1 MYLNE
6 EIYTMK
12 YKVSYRNKQIL
23 YSYLDNSFIR
33 FMENIKNYQQE
44 KIDFVLARDAIDMY
58 HRCQD
63 IGNTMYILNEDKEAL
78 FKYRNYIAQI
88 YYKVFEFNTD
98 NNNILEGERYNAGD
112 SINGYV
118 AADMLFSAIISK
130 DFRLAKNYSNILYNL
145 SDYDKRPCGQPYDFI
160 SYILKAWLN
169 DDTALLVKNTER
181 LKKFRAQKTCK
192 MLFRYIIDIILA
204 INERDENELHRQL
217 EELSKSYKKMVSHF
231 SDEEKYFNRDAVA
244 LAIMAKKMGM
254 NVTINTPVIP
264 AELLDI
270 TEIHYESLENID
282 FSISKEDFNTLC
294 SLKIERMIKEAH
306 TNIKIIKK
314 HLEEDE
320 ENREFHIELINNQKN
335 KIQSAKILEETKK
348 DILKNWDNIGYLQ
361 AINKI
366 SKWFLFGQNK

>member
-1 MYLNE
+1 MYLSKE
-6 EIYTMK
+6 FFTMK
-12 YKVSYRNKQIL
+12 YKISRFNKRIL
-23 YSYLDNSFIR
+23 LSSLDDSFIR
-33 FMENIKNYQQE
+33 FMENIKKYQRK
-44 KIDFVLARDAIDMY
+44 KIDFVLARDAIDIY
-58 HRCQD
+58 FVCQD
-63 IGNTMYILNEDKEAL
+63 IGNIVYILDEDKETL
-78 FKYRNYIAQI
+78 FKYRNYIAQV

-130 DFRLAKNYSNILYNL
+130 DFRLARKCSNILYNL

-160 SYILKAWLN
+160 SYVLKAWLN
-169 DDTALLVKNTER
+169 DDVALLVENIDK

-204 INERDENELHRQL
+204 INEKDENELHRQL

-231 SDEEKYFNRDAVA
+231 SEEEKYFNRDAVA
-244 LAIMAKKMGM
+244 LAIMAKRMGM

-270 TEIHYESLENID
+270 TEINYKSLEDID
-282 FSISKEDFNTLC
+282 FSINKEDFSALC
-294 SLKIERMIKEAH
+294 SSRIERLIERTNNKIKV
-306 TNIKIIKK
+306 TKK
-314 HLEEDE
+314 HHKEGSESY
-320 ENREFHIELINNQKN
+320 IELINECKN
-335 KIQSAKILEETKK
+335 EFQSVKVFEETKD

-361 AINKI
+361 AIK
-366 SKWFLFGQNK
+366 K

>member
-1 MYLNE
+1 
-6 EIYTMK
+6 
-12 YKVSYRNKQIL
+12 
-23 YSYLDNSFIR
+23 
-33 FMENIKNYQQE
+33 MENIKNYQQE

-63 IGNTMYILNEDKEAL
+63 IGNIMYILNEDKETL

-88 YYKVFEFNTD
+88 YYKRFEFNSD
-98 NNNILEGERYNAGD
+98 NDNILEGKRYHAGD

-118 AADMLFSAIISK
+118 AANMLFSAIISK
-130 DFRLAKNYSNILYNL
+130 DFRWAKKCSNILYNL
-145 SDYDKRPCGQPYDFI
+145 SDYDKRPGGQPYDFI

-169 DDTALLVKNTER
+169 DDANLLTENIER

-204 INERDENELHRQL
+204 INEKDENELNRQL
-217 EELSKSYKKMVSHF
+217 EELSKAYKKMVSHF
-231 SDEEKYFNRDAVA
+231 SEEKKYFNHDAVA

-264 AELLDI
+264 AELLEI
-270 TEIHYESLENID
+270 TEINYESLENMD
-282 FSISKEDFNTLC
+282 FSISKEDFSALC
-294 SLKIERMIKEAH
+294 SSRIERMLEE
-306 TNIKIIKK
+306 TNIDIKFIKK
-314 HLEEDE
+314 HHEEGSE
-320 ENREFHIELINNQKN
+320 IYIELVDECKNQ
-335 KIQSAKILEETKK
+335 IQSAKVLEKTKN

-366 SKWFLFGQNK
+366 SKWFL

>member
-1 MYLNE
+1 
-6 EIYTMK
+6 MK
-12 YKVSYRNKQIL
+12 YKISHSNRRL
-23 YSYLDNSFIR
+23 LFSLFDDSFIR
-33 FMENIKNYQQE
+33 FMEKIKNYQHK
-44 KIDFVLARDAIDMY
+44 KIDFVLARDAIDIY
-58 HRCQD
+58 FVCQD
-63 IGNTMYILNEDKEAL
+63 IGNIVYILNEDKEAL

-130 DFRLAKNYSNILYNL
+130 DFKLAKKCSNILYNL

-169 DDTALLVKNTER
+169 DNATLLTENIER

-204 INERDENELHRQL
+204 INERDENKLHRQL

-231 SDEEKYFNRDAVA
+231 PDEEKYFNRDAVA
-244 LAIMAKKMGM
+244 LAIIAKKMGM
-254 NVTINTPVIP
+254 NVTINTPVVP

-270 TEIHYESLENID
+270 TEINYESLENID
-282 FSISKEDFNTLC
+282 FSISKEDFSALC
-294 SLKIERMIKEAH
+294 SSRMKRLIESTNNRMKIA
-306 TNIKIIKK
+306 KK
-314 HLEEDE
+314 HHEEGSE
-320 ENREFHIELINNQKN
+320 IYIELMNECKN
-335 KIQSAKILEETKK
+335 EFQSAKVFEETKD

-361 AINKI
+361 AIK
-366 SKWFLFGQNK
+366 KVRQWFLIVNY